1 MSNLIKLAKAIK
13 TAGRDRP
20 FVANWYKA
28 ECVKLEPLK
37 FSAVQ
42 GNIFADAETGLVFTS
57 VAASREWHT
66 GDNAAAII
74 SGSGMLIIDKI

>member
-1 MSNLIKLAKAIK
+1 MSHVKELAKRIK
-13 TAGRDRP
+13 AANRNEP
-20 FVANWYKA
+20 FKANWYRT
-28 ECVKLEPLK
+28 ECVSLNPLR

-42 GNIFADAETGLVFTS
+42 GNIFADAETGLVLTS
-57 VAASREWHT
+57 AAASREWHT